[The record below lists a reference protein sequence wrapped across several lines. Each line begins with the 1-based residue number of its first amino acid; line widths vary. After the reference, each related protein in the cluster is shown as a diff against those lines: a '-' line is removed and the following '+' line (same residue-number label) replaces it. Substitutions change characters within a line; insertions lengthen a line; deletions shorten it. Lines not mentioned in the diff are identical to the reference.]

1 MKLSPKRL
9 FKRNPK
15 LNENEEKSGA
25 GVYDRYKTEWEV
37 RPGGMLVQKRV
48 EGREEGTI
56 TVRVSTGH
64 QWHDISIGA
73 TSTFGELKVLLSLET
88 GLWPRE
94 QRLIFRGKER
104 EDCDHLHMV
113 GVQNMDKVL
122 LLEDPAIKERKLR
135 SSTLAQIMGVPGNS
149 FIRA

>member
-15 LNENEEKSGA
+15 LNENGEKIGA
-25 GVYDRYKTEWEV
+25 GVYDRYETEWEV

-64 QWHDISIGA
+64 QCHDISIGA
-73 TSTFGELKVLLSLET
+73 TSTFGISPSHHLLYK
-88 GLWPRE
+88 
-94 QRLIFRGKER
+94 IFYQSQ
-104 EDCDHLHMV
+104 L
-113 GVQNMDKVL
+113 
-122 LLEDPAIKERKLR
+122 
-135 SSTLAQIMGVPGNS
+135 
-149 FIRA
+149 

>member
-15 LNENEEKSGA
+15 LNENGEKIGA
-25 GVYDRYKTEWEV
+25 GVYDRYETEWEV

-73 TSTFGELKVLLSLET
+73 TSTFGISPSHHLRYK
-88 GLWPRE
+88 
-94 QRLIFRGKER
+94 IFYQSQ
-104 EDCDHLHMV
+104 L
-113 GVQNMDKVL
+113 
-122 LLEDPAIKERKLR
+122 
-135 SSTLAQIMGVPGNS
+135 
-149 FIRA
+149 